1 MTRLA
6 LHDLTVGYGRR
17 PAAHHVTGA
26 LEAGDGL
33 AVMGPNGAG
42 KSTLLAAVAGRL
54 APLSGR
60 IERTGAVGYLPQ
72 APRLN
77 LSLPIRAFDFA
88 AMGAAARTGPFGGL
102 SRTERAKVS
111 DALATVGASE
121 LANRPIGAMSG
132 GQRQRLLF
140 ARLMVQDARILLLDE
155 PFAAIDADT
164 TVDLLSVV
172 AGWRAQGRI
181 VLSALH
187 DLETA
192 RTAFPQTLLL
202 ARDAIAWGPTAEVLT
217 PDRLA
222 RARAMHQGWA
232 DDAHVCDR
240 SHAA

>member
-17 PAAHHVTGA
+17 PAAHHVTGV
-26 LEAGDGL
+26 LTAGDGL

-42 KSTLLAAVAGRL
+42 KSTLLAAIAGRL

-77 LSLPIRAFDFA
+77 LALPIRAFDVA
-88 AMGAAARTGPFGGL
+88 AMGAAARTGAFCGL
-102 SRTERAKVS
+102 SRADRVRVA
-111 DALATVGASE
+111 DALATVGLADLAS
-121 LANRPIGAMSG
+121 RPLGAMSG

-140 ARLMVQDARILLLDE
+140 ARLMVQDAAVLLLDE

-164 TVDLLSVV
+164 TADLLQVI
-172 AGWRAQGRI
+172 AGWRSEGRI
-181 VLSALH
+181 VIAALH

-192 RTAFPQTLLL
+192 RAAFPQALLL
-202 ARDAIAWGPTAEVLT
+202 ARDAIAWGPTPEVLT

-222 RARAMHQGWA
+222 RARTMQQGWVE
-232 DDAHVCDR
+232 DAHVCDR
-240 SHAA
+240 GHAA

>member
-26 LEAGDGL
+26 LAAGDGL

-42 KSTLLAAVAGRL
+42 KSTLLAAIAGRL
-54 APLSGR
+54 RPLSGR
-60 IERTGAVGYLPQ
+60 IETQGAVGYLPQ
-72 APRLN
+72 SPRLN
-77 LSLPIRAFDFA
+77 LRIPLRAFDFA
-88 AMGAAARTGPFGGL
+88 AMGAAARTGPYGGL
-102 SRTERAKVS
+102 SRADRDRVGE
-111 DALATVGASE
+111 ALATVGLTD
-121 LANRPIGAMSG
+121 LADRPVAAMSG

-140 ARLMVQDARILLLDE
+140 ARLMVQDAAVLLLDE

-164 TVDLLSVV
+164 TADLLAVI

-181 VLSALH
+181 VAAALH
-187 DLETA
+187 DLDTA
-192 RTAFPQTLLL
+192 RAGFPLTLLL

-232 DDAHVCDR
+232 DAAPVCDR
-240 SHAA
+240 GHAA